1 MSEPATHAAAR
12 CHRANTY
19 CVNCDLL
26 IGLDDLH
33 VIGIDRGDGDRDD
46 GDRLTVRVES
56 ARAVMGCRTCGV
68 IAHSHGRREVV
79 LIDAP
84 CFDRPVKIVWRKRT
98 WRCVDP
104 ACPVGTFTEQ
114 NPTVAEPRALL
125 TVRACWWAIRQM
137 RREHAS
143 VRGIARQLGT
153 TWNTVWTSIRP
164 LLQAMADDDTR
175 FNGVTRLG
183 VDEHVWHHVSERPAD
198 QGGHGPKM
206 LTGMVDLTPDAEG
219 KTRAR
224 LLDLVPGR
232 SGQAYADWLEERGPA
247 FRDGIREATLDP
259 FHGYKNTVDD
269 KLEDATAVLDA
280 FHVVKLG
287 SAAVD
292 EVRRRVQQQI
302 HGHRGRRG
310 DPLYGIRTTMRCGVE
325 KLTERQR
332 ARLERAIAADE
343 RHDEVL
349 VAWHCAQQ
357 LRAVYQADSPAE
369 GRKIAENVLATFPT
383 CPIKE
388 IKRLG
393 KTLKQ
398 WREAFLAYFDTG
410 RANNGG
416 TEAVNGLIELQR
428 RIARGFRNRDHYRLR
443 MLLIGGGL
451 TSPHL
456 K

>member
-1 MSEPATHAAAR
+1 MSEPVARAAAR
-12 CHRANTY
+12 CHHANTY

-26 IGLDDLH
+26 VGLDDLH
-33 VIGIDRGDGDRDD
+33 VIDVDPGD

-56 ARAVMGCRTCGV
+56 ARMVMGCRTCGA

-79 LIDAP
+79 LTDAP

-98 WRCVDP
+98 WRCVEP

-114 NPTVAEPRALL
+114 NHTVAEPRALL
-125 TVRACWWAIRQM
+125 TVRAYWWAIRQL

-164 LLQAMADDDTR
+164 LLKAMADDDTR
-175 FNGVTRLG
+175 FDGVTRLG
-183 VDEHVWHHVSERPAD
+183 VDEHVRHHVSERPID
-198 QGGHGPKM
+198 QGGRGPKM
-206 LTGMVDLTPDAEG
+206 LGGMVNLTTDAKG
-219 KTRAR
+219 RTRAR
-224 LLDLVPGR
+224 L
-232 SGQAYADWLEERGPA
+232 
-247 FRDGIREATLDP
+247 
-259 FHGYKNTVDD
+259 
-269 KLEDATAVLDA
+269 
-280 FHVVKLG
+280 
-287 SAAVD
+287 
-292 EVRRRVQQQI
+292 
-302 HGHRGRRG
+302 
-310 DPLYGIRTTMRCGVE
+310 
-325 KLTERQR
+325 
-332 ARLERAIAADE
+332 
-343 RHDEVL
+343 
-349 VAWHCAQQ
+349 CAQQ
-357 LRAVYQADSPAE
+357 LRAAYQADSPAE
-369 GRKIAENVLATFPT
+369 GRKIAEKVLATFPT

-393 KTLKQ
+393 KTLRQ

-416 TEAVNGLIELQR
+416 TEAINGLIELQR